1 MQKAVKSLGGRRVGR
16 NIKSRNEREK
26 FQRDNEAKQKKEGY
40 QVRVNLPEFLKVIQ
54 IQHFAVKVRQHE
66 REDGILHEVI
76 EWASRHFV

>member
-16 NIKSRNEREK
+16 NIKSRNERKK
-26 FQRDNEAKQKKEGY
+26 FQRQRSQTEERY
-40 QVRVNLPEFLKVIQ
+40 QVRVNLPEFLEVIQ
-54 IQHFAVKVRQHE
+54 IQHFAVKVRKHE

>member
-16 NIKSRNEREK
+16 NIKSRNEPKK
-26 FQRDNEAKQKKEGY
+26 FQRDNEVKQKKERY
-40 QVRVNLPEFLKVIQ
+40 QVRVKLPEFLEVIQ
-54 IQHFAVKVRQHE
+54 IQHFAVKVRKDE

>member
-16 NIKSRNEREK
+16 NIKSRNERKK

-40 QVRVNLPEFLKVIQ
+40 QVRVNLPEFLEVIQ

-76 EWASRHFV
+76 E